1 MNPTAKGDTA
11 RSALRARQ
19 GKGARYDA
27 DEAPGE
33 DLLLARRATA
43 FFARKLNELD
53 DADLAQ
59 PATTPEG
66 CTRAHVVA
74 AVAYDARQTAL
85 LLEPLCPSDGILPPE
100 TFASDL
106 PPLDLAATLPPRALR
121 YLFEHS
127 SIHLDVCWRD
137 LPGVAWGER
146 IRGASARSFALRD
159 LPRQRALLLWRQ
171 AIALGLGTSA
181 SDIPLFIRDLIG
193 DEDIKPDRQEGSL
206 L

>member
-59 PATTPEG
+59 TATTPEG
-66 CTRAHVVA
+66 WTRAHVVA

-85 LLEPLCPSDGILPPE
+85 LLEPLCPSDGSLPPE
-100 TFASDL
+100 TFARDL
-106 PPLDLAATLPPRALR
+106 PPLELAATLPPRALR
-121 YLFEHS
+121 HLFDHS
-127 SIHLDVCWRD
+127 AIHLDVCWRD

-146 IRGASARSFALRD
+146 ISGASGRSLALRD

-171 AIALGLGTSA
+171 AIALGSGASL
-181 SDIPLFIRDLIG
+181 SDIPMFIRDLIG
-193 DEDIKPDRQEGSL
+193 DEVKIPYSQENS
-206 L
+206 